1 MGVAVVALTVL
12 DVKVSIELVVL
23 HVIDGI
29 TVVLEVIT
37 ISLVLIVASKDGT
50 REPLVVVNLIDGIIL
65 VLVVNIASTVEA
77 VSDEIYSVE

>member
-1 MGVAVVALTVL
+1 MAVVALTVL

-23 HVIDGI
+23 HVIDSI

-37 ISLVLIVASKDGT
+37 ISLVLIIASNDGT
-50 REPLVVVNLIDGIIL
+50 IELVEVVNLIDGIIL

-77 VSDEIYSVE
+77 VSDEIYRV